1 MQTTVPRMNERE
13 AQAWLGLITVLQL
26 LPNALNAQLLRD
38 SGVTHFEFSVLSTL
52 YTASE
57 PVMGMTELAR
67 RTDSTLPRLSHVCS
81 RLEQR
86 GFIER
91 TPRPTD
97 RRATD
102 VRLVTKGRQKLIH
115 AIPGHIALVRSLVI
129 DALSPD
135 QIDALAGIT
144 AAIEPRLNADAA
156 RRGADPASARQRA
169 DD

>member
-1 MQTTVPRMNERE
+1 MQTTVPRMDERE
-13 AQAWLGLITVLQL
+13 ARAWLGLITVLQL

-52 YTASE
+52 YTAPD

-86 GFIER
+86 GFVER

-102 VRLVTKGRQKLIH
+102 VRLTTQGRQKLIH
-115 AIPGHIALVRSLVI
+115 AIPKHIELVRSLVI
-129 DALSPD
+129 DALSPE
-135 QIDALAGIT
+135 QLDALIGIT
-144 AAIEPRLNADAA
+144 GAIEPRLSADAA
-156 RRGADPASARQRA
+156 RRGADPTPTRSSAA
-169 DD
+169 D